1 MKKRGLFSFY
11 LYFKEP
17 LVKLWRY
24 K

>member
-17 LVKLWRY
+17 LVKL
-24 K
+24 